1 VEAVVHAGTAQ
12 YPTSCRRS
20 RVVAVSKTRDAGSS
34 GVLFLSPHNDDETLF
49 GAFTLLRERPR
60 VVTVL
65 RSYVQEQ
72 RGTGVTYQE
81 REAENAAALEVL
93 GIGEWEQW
101 PFPDSDPPWNEIRE
115 RLASLRP
122 DHVFAPAIERGGHA
136 HHSAIGGLAEALWPG
151 KVTPYTTYT
160 TRGRTRRGTE
170 VAWEHEWVLLKLKAL
185 SCYRSQIL
193 VPGTLTTQHFLGSQ
207 AEYYA
212 GNAGPIA
219 GAAYWAVDTA
229 HLLLSALGGAAAR
242 TGFGRS
248 SAEP

>member
-1 VEAVVHAGTAQ
+1 M
-12 YPTSCRRS
+12 
-20 RVVAVSKTRDAGSS
+20 VAVSQTRDAGSS
-34 GVLFLSPHNDDETLF
+34 GTLFLSPHNDDETLF

-65 RSYVQEQ
+65 RSFVQEE

-101 PFPDSDPPWNEIRE
+101 PYPDSDPPWDEVRE
-115 RLASLRP
+115 RFASLQP
-122 DHVFAPAIERGGHA
+122 DRIYAPAVERGGHL
-136 HHSAIGGLAEALWPG
+136 HHNAIGELAKAVWPG

-160 TRGRTRRGTE
+160 AWGRTRRGTE
-170 VAWEHEWVLLKLKAL
+170 VPWKHEWVLLKLRAL

-193 VPGTLTTQHFLGSQ
+193 VPGTRTTHHFLGPQ

-212 GNAGPIA
+212 ENAGPIA
-219 GAAYWAVDTA
+219 GSAYWAVDA
-229 HLLLSALGGAAAR
+229 SHLVRSALGGAAAR
-242 TGFGRS
+242 LGFGGS
-248 SAEP
+248 SAGG